1 MCASENV
8 KEFNFPGTGTSF
20 RKWIG
25 KVFLDHVVDC
35 FNI

>member
-20 RKWIG
+20 RKGIG